1 MLIAIDIGNTNIVI
15 GGIQGDA
22 IQFEARIATDRIK
35 TSDQYGVEIKNI
47 LALFGV
53 KPCDVDDCIIS
64 SVVPPVFNSVY
75 TGLVKMTGKHPLV
88 VGPGIKT
95 GLNIQMDVPSQV
107 GSDRIVIAVAALAE
121 YEPPLILMD
130 LGTATTIE
138 VVDRGSTYL
147 GGCIIPGVRTSLDAL
162 TSRAAQLPGIRLDRP
177 GRVIGKNTVDCMRS
191 GIMYGTAAMLDG
203 MLDRVEEELGSR
215 ATVVA
220 TGGMAQFI
228 VPLCR
233 REIKLEKDL
242 LLKGLNI
249 IYQKNAAKRG
259 GGETRKKK
267 LAADHKN
274 GICQEG
280 ISRCLMEISVSRC
293 CRHGA
298 KEVQKF
304 IKSFLIHRLIF
315 ALAQINISVFENR
328 YISDLFKLIIYLVK
342 PDLIYMLSGFKSTH
356 TERGAAVSNVQ
367 CIDHFDQRG
376 VVQAARL

>member
-1 MLIAIDIGNTNIVI
+1 MLLAIDIGNTNLVI
-15 GGIQGDA
+15 GCIENDK
-22 IQFEARIATDRIK
+22 ILFKARIATDAIR
-35 TSDQYGVEIKNI
+35 TSDQYGVEIKNMME
-47 LALFGV
+47 AFGV
-53 KPCDVDDCIIS
+53 QVKEIDDCIIS
-64 SVVPPVFNSVY
+64 SVVPPVFNSVK
-75 TGLVKMTGKHPLV
+75 TGVIKVIRKQPMV
-88 VGPGIKT
+88 VGPGLKT
-95 GLNIQMDVPSQV
+95 GLNIHMDVPSQV

-259 GGETRKKK
+259 GR
-267 LAADHKN
+267 
-274 GICQEG
+274 
-280 ISRCLMEISVSRC
+280 
-293 CRHGA
+293 
-298 KEVQKF
+298 
-304 IKSFLIHRLIF
+304 
-315 ALAQINISVFENR
+315 
-328 YISDLFKLIIYLVK
+328 
-342 PDLIYMLSGFKSTH
+342 
-356 TERGAAVSNVQ
+356 
-367 CIDHFDQRG
+367 
-376 VVQAARL
+376 